1 MAASSQNAVRLRL
14 HFDYAPPAVSPCRT
28 CLLLVDLNRCRVVAD
43 LVSVIR
49 DRFDYRRGTGLD
61 LFVGEYYLPPTE
73 SIFIVR
79 DNDVLRVKEE
89 SLFNFDSAHPT
100 PSKKE
105 KKKKRRRDTDERSVE
120 DGPKDAKRIKE
131 NPEGRAAEATNENK
145 KKRKK
150 KAAEKAPVSKPLTDN
165 VSGKAPP
172 ARKPQEMSSD
182 SSESSEEYKATEVPE
197 RRAAEATSKNK
208 KNKKAKRKKTAEKP
222 KVAPKQTTPGV
233 KLSVSKPRTNNSSNE
248 RPSTSAVNGKTLA
261 VRMQQETTSDSSE
274 DEIPNNASQS
284 KAHVNTANKTT
295 IQLLPEDT
303 TSSDTTSPEPR
314 PPCPARRALTPPAKT
329 TLHPQPPLA
338 DPSHAPTS
346 SRPAQGP
353 DSSDS
358 SDSSEIELVI
368 RKPCL
373 GGMGLKVAHAFSP
386 NASDH
391 GSRGQ
396 DALARPG
403 TGKGANRYNK
413 RGRGGG
419 RGPGNVRGTPWNY
432 SNGNEL
438 QHNQSDIL
446 TNQSLVLQNPPEPLP
461 SRDYSALPLLAAPPP
476 VGQKI
481 AFKLLELTEN
491 YTPEVSDYKEA
502 SVTGFNM
509 STNMIALELLSW
521 VKAPTEPGKFDLVY
535 QNPDGSESVEYAVV
549 QGSKLNENW
558 TSLLE
563 PRLIV

>member
-284 KAHVNTANKTT
+284 KAHVNT
-295 IQLLPEDT
+295 
-303 TSSDTTSPEPR
+303 
-314 PPCPARRALTPPAKT
+314 
-329 TLHPQPPLA
+329 PPLA